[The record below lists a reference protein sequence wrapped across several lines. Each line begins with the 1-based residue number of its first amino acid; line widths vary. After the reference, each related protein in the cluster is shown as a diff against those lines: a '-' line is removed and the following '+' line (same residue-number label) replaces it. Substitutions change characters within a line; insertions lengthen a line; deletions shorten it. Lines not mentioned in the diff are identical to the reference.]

1 MFNTLL
7 FKLPQMYAMHGNRN
21 SLTSCPEGMSEF
33 VTTHLTLDHGSELFT
48 VTALISLLWEQES
61 MQYNHGEKNRASEDP
76 ESFPVTSALL
86 LVMLLEIILLLCII
100 NTEKIVKMTQLSN

>member
-1 MFNTLL
+1 MIFRIQGQYYLKETPTMFNTLL

-48 VTALISLLWEQES
+48 VTALISLL
-61 MQYNHGEKNRASEDP
+61 
-76 ESFPVTSALL
+76 
-86 LVMLLEIILLLCII
+86 
-100 NTEKIVKMTQLSN
+100 